1 LLTVWSSSIVHTV
14 ACPVVPPRRAA
25 VVPAGLG
32 GRLGPAPHAGVEA
45 AGAGLLLERA
55 RRGRAEVRRGVVFIH
70 AALLKVSLLFS
81 SAVKSCWSRS
91 EFVTTQ
97 LSHVYTQVRHFRQSR
112 NALTPESSQ
121 TTEKSRTAAKML
133 VLFETAAGYAIFKVL
148 DESKLQQVDSLY
160 KEFETPEKA
169 NKVVKLKHFEKFQD
183 TTEALAAATALVEGK
198 IGKSLKKVLKK
209 VVAKEAHEQLAIS
222 DVKLGGVIKEKLDV
236 SCVHSPAVA
245 ELMRCIRGQM
255 ENLIT
260 GLPPREISAMSLGLA
275 HSLSR
280 YKLKFSPDKVDTMIV
295 QAISLLDDL
304 DKELNNYIMRCRE
317 WYGWHFPELGKVI
330 TDNLAYCKTVR
341 KIGDR
346 TNVAGSDLSDLLP
359 EEIEAE
365 VKLAAEISMG
375 TEVSEQDINN
385 IRHLCDQVVEI
396 SEYRTQ
402 LYDYLKN
409 RMMAIA
415 PNLTVMVGELVGA
428 RLISHAGSLLNL
440 AKHPASTVQILGAEK
455 ALFRALKTRKDTP
468 KYGLIYHA
476 SLVGQTTAKNK
487 GKISRM
493 LAAKAALAIRYDAL
507 GEDTNAEMGVEN
519 RAKLEARLRQLEEKG
534 IRRISGSGKAMAKAD
549 KYQHKSEVRIY
560 DPSGDSTIPSTSK
573 KRKFEELKGE
583 ESAEEPE
590 TPVVKS
596 KKPKKEPVAE
606 EEEAAEET
614 PKKKKKKKDKK
625 AEAEPEEPKDEE
637 EEVTVTEST
646 EKKKKKKKKKEEQIH
661 RGRHFFCGP
670 HSPHPLREQRTLM
683 SACSLWISPLR
694 LIQFIPQTLV
704 QKLTTLGLSSTLCNW
719 VLDFLTDRPQS
730 VRIHD
735 VSSSSISLSTGSP
748 QGCVLSPLLFTLLT
762 HDCSAIHPSC
772 LIVKFADDTAV
783 VGRIANNDE
792 SDYRQEV
799 EAPGG
804 LVQTKQPLHQR
815 EEDQG
820 DDRGLQK
827 GQTPPLS
834 PVHRRD
840 CGGSGLQL
848 QEAEARRA
856 GELSPDLLLQMCGGE
871 RPVLLHHR
879 VARQLLGGREEG
891 SAEGGEGC
899 TEDSGTQSTPPPCRK
914 RASCIMKDPTHTA
927 HA

>member
-1 LLTVWSSSIVHTV
+1 
-14 ACPVVPPRRAA
+14 
-25 VVPAGLG
+25 
-32 GRLGPAPHAGVEA
+32 
-45 AGAGLLLERA
+45 
-55 RRGRAEVRRGVVFIH
+55 
-70 AALLKVSLLFS
+70 
-81 SAVKSCWSRS
+81 
-91 EFVTTQ
+91 
-97 LSHVYTQVRHFRQSR
+97 
-112 NALTPESSQ
+112 
-121 TTEKSRTAAKML
+121 ML

-148 DESKLQQVDSLY
+148 DESKLQKVDSLY

-222 DVKLGGVIKEKLDV
+222 DAKLGGVIKEKLDL

-245 ELMRCIRGQM
+245 ELMRCIRNQM
-255 ENLIT
+255 ESLIT
-260 GLPPREISAMSLGLA
+260 GLPAREISAMSLGLA

-341 KIGDR
+341 KIGAR
-346 TNVAGSDLSDLLP
+346 TNVATSDLSDILP

-375 TEVSEQDINN
+375 TEVSEEDIGN
-385 IRHLCDQVVEI
+385 IMHLCDQVIEI
-396 SEYRTQ
+396 TEYRAQ

-519 RAKLEARLRQLEEKG
+519 RAKLEARLRQLEDKG
-534 IRRISGSGKAMAKAD
+534 IRRISGTGKAMAKAD
-549 KYQHKSEVRIY
+549 KYQHKSEVKVY

-573 KRKFEELKGE
+573 KRKFEEVE
-583 ESAEEPE
+583 EEAEEPV
-590 TPVVKS
+590 TPAVKS
-596 KKPKKEPVAE
+596 KKAKKEAATEVV
-606 EEEAAEET
+606 EEEAETAATEET

-625 AEAEPEEPKDEE
+625 AEVVEEEEPKAEE
-637 EEVTVTEST
+637 EEMAATETT
-646 EKKKKKKKKKEEQIH
+646 EKKKKKKKKKVKEEQ
-661 RGRHFFCGP
+661 
-670 HSPHPLREQRTLM
+670 
-683 SACSLWISPLR
+683 
-694 LIQFIPQTLV
+694 
-704 QKLTTLGLSSTLCNW
+704 
-719 VLDFLTDRPQS
+719 
-730 VRIHD
+730 
-735 VSSSSISLSTGSP
+735 
-748 QGCVLSPLLFTLLT
+748 
-762 HDCSAIHPSC
+762 
-772 LIVKFADDTAV
+772 
-783 VGRIANNDE
+783 
-792 SDYRQEV
+792 
-799 EAPGG
+799 
-804 LVQTKQPLHQR
+804 
-815 EEDQG
+815 EED
-820 DDRGLQK
+820 D
-827 GQTPPLS
+827 
-834 PVHRRD
+834 
-840 CGGSGLQL
+840 
-848 QEAEARRA
+848 E
-856 GELSPDLLLQMCGGE
+856 
-871 RPVLLHHR
+871 
-879 VARQLLGGREEG
+879 
-891 SAEGGEGC
+891 
-899 TEDSGTQSTPPPCRK
+899 
-914 RASCIMKDPTHTA
+914 
-927 HA
+927 